1 MVSKTRA
8 ERVGLVRVKY
18 ERVQIRKCIADYEES
33 ETLQHLKESFN
44 DQFLQWEL

>member
-33 ETLQHLKESFN
+33 ETLPAPKREF
-44 DQFLQWEL
+44 